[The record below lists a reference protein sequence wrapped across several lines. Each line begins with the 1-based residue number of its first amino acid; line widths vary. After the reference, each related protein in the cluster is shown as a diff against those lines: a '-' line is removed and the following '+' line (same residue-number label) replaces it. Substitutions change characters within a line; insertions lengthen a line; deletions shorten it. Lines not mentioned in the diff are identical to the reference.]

1 MVDNLRDFFSRFKMY
16 KILDIYNTN
25 KDCKYKKNTV
35 YQKKNC
41 LIEKIDNSGTGLNDL

>member
-1 MVDNLRDFFSRFKMY
+1 MMDNLTDFFSRFKMY

-25 KDCKYKKNTV
+25 SDCKYKKTLFIK
-35 YQKKNC
+35 KKNC